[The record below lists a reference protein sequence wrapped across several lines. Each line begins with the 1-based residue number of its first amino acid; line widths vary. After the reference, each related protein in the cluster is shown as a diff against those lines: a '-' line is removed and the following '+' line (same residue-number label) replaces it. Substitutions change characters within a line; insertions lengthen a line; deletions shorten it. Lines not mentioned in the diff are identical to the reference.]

1 MTQHAK
7 DSIAAYRQSHD
18 EVLGQLTEFGDGELL
33 AQSGAAEWTVAQ
45 VLSHLGSSSEIALAT
60 LRAGAANP
68 AGNQAIW
75 NRWDALPPAMQ
86 AAEFLTWELRLVEGL
101 EALSEADLHGMRL
114 DLGFMP
120 WPVDIATFTDMRLSE
135 VAHHRWDIDVAFD
148 AKAVLKSYL
157 VPAVLDLAPMLAG
170 FSARPIGKTGPV
182 VVHTSAPTR
191 TYLLEVTVDGCS
203 VSELGDDPAPDGA
216 TTAHMPAESFARL
229 TAGRLSA
236 EHTPSGVDVEGP
248 VSLDDLRTLFPGF

>member
-1 MTQHAK
+1 MTHAK

-18 EVLGQLTEFGDGELL
+18 EVSRQVSGFGESELL
-33 AQSGAAEWTVAQ
+33 AQSGASAWTVAQ

-75 NRWDALPPAMQ
+75 DRWNALPPAGR
-86 AAEFLTWELRLVEGL
+86 AAEFLTWERRLVEAL
-101 EALSEADLHGMRL
+101 EALSEADLGGKRL

-148 AKAVLKSYL
+148 PKAVLKSYL
-157 VPAVLDLAPMLAG
+157 VPAVLALAPMFAG
-170 FSARPIGKTGPV
+170 FSARPTGKTGPV

-191 TYLLEVTVDGCS
+191 IYLLELTADGCS
-203 VSELGDDPAPDGA
+203 VSELGGPAPDGA
-216 TTAHMPAESFARL
+216 TTAHMPAEAFARL

-236 EHTPSGVDVEGP
+236 EHTPSEVDVEGP
-248 VSLDDLRTLFPGF
+248 VSLDDLRKLFPGF